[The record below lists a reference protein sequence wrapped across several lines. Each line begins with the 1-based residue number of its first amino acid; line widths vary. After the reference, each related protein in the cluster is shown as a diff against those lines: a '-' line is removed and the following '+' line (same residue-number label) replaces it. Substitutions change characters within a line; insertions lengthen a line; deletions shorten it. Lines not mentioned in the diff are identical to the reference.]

1 MTGQGAKPRRI
12 AWGHLALVTAL
23 AAGVLAY
30 LIEARAV
37 SLSPH
42 NLLLLQPTAI
52 LVLAL
57 WAVIAWGCVRRSAG
71 GPEDGPAGSW
81 SERLKVGAMVGA
93 FALYVAGLDTIGY
106 DIAAWAFVL
115 AGLAIGGER
124 RPLMLA
130 LFPPVFAAAV
140 ILAFKAMIPYPLST
154 AIL

>member
-1 MTGQGAKPRRI
+1 VTGEGAPPRRI
-12 AWGHLALVTAL
+12 AWGHLALATTL

-52 LVLAL
+52 LVLGL
-57 WAVIAWGCVRRSAG
+57 WAVIAWGCLRRRAG
-71 GPEDGPAGSW
+71 GPQDGPAGTW
-81 SERLKVGAMVGA
+81 AERLKVGAMVGA
-93 FALYVAGLDTIGY
+93 FALYVAGLETIGY
-106 DIAAWAFVL
+106 DVAAWAFVL

-130 LFPPVFAAAV
+130 LFPPAFAAAV
-140 ILAFKAMIPYPLST
+140 ILAFKAMIPYPLTT